1 MDVWREVE
9 AGLGSVGKIR
19 ILRVMFEKP
28 SQVFTKYGLERNTG
42 LKPVDVRS
50 DLKALI
56 KIGWVKEHQYDPKT
70 YEVNMENPVV
80 KQLYEFFKHVRRV
93 R

>member
-1 MDVWREVE
+1 MDVWKEVE
-9 AGLGSVGKIR
+9 TGLGSAGKIR
-19 ILRVMFEKP
+19 ILRTMLEKP
-28 SQVFTKYGLERNTG
+28 GQVFTKYGLERATG

-70 YEVNMENPVV
+70 YEVNMEHSVV
-80 KQLYEFFKHVRRV
+80 KHLHEFFKRIRRA

>member
-9 AGLGSVGKIR
+9 VGLGSAGKIR
-19 ILRVMFEKP
+19 ILRIMFDKP
-28 SQVFTKYGLERNTG
+28 NQVFTKYGLERETG

-50 DLKALI
+50 DLKTLI
-56 KIGWVKEHQYDPKT
+56 EIGWVKEHQYDPKT

-80 KQLYEFFKHVRRV
+80 KYLHEFFKQIKQVR
-93 R
+93 

>member
-1 MDVWREVE
+1 MDVWKEVE
-9 AGLGSVGKIR
+9 TGLGSVGKIR
-19 ILRVMFEKP
+19 ILRTMLEKP
-28 SQVFTKYGLERNTG
+28 GEVYTKYGLERATG

-56 KIGWVKEHQYDPKT
+56 EIGWVKEHQYDPKT
-70 YEVNMENPVV
+70 YEVNMERSVV
-80 KQLYEFFKHVRRV
+80 KHLHEFFKRIRRA

>member
-19 ILRVMFEKP
+19 ILRVMLEKP
-28 SQVFTKYGLERNTG
+28 GQVFTKYGLERETG

-56 KIGWVKEHQYDPKT
+56 EIGWVKEHQYDPKT
-70 YEVNMENPVV
+70 YEVDMENPVV
-80 KQLYEFFKHVRRV
+80 RHLYEFFKRVRRV